1 MKWKCI
7 EDINNKDKI
16 YIISQTERPIKI
28 VFEKSPLPIEVRNDQ
43 TIVKIPITYLS
54 DIKFGMICEKD
65 FTPEQWKEIEKEL
78 EENNND
84 MA

>member
-54 DIKFGMICEKD
+54 DIKFGMICEKR
-65 FTPEQWKEIEKEL
+65 FYS
-78 EENNND
+78 
-84 MA
+84 